1 MAPRWRW
8 SLALFVVRSS
18 AAQATHLV
26 KFQADTAAK
35 EYTFEP
41 AVVVAHP
48 HDVLVFKLVNGAPHN
63 ITFEAADLSP
73 QAHDALNAALPRRSA
88 DLTSP
93 LLTAPGAEYRV
104 VVPSIPPGTTASS
117 ASPIGPMTS
126 EASWCGVAS
135 TTTSAPHPTVREF
148 RLGFPLDPNRIFS
161 SGGGVVSELGG
172 SQISTLLE
180 TLPGIANVLRS
191 PVADAL
197 GNVIRAAARLTDF
210 SVADADELIK
220 YATRRG
226 LLGQDEG
233 DRLLAEVHA
242 AEQRRADK
250 AADRERA
257 LRAKARAKGKTI
269 RAVKS
274 VKKMKKAAK
283 RGRRR

>member
-1 MAPRWRW
+1 M
-8 SLALFVVRSS
+8 
-18 AAQATHLV
+18 
-26 KFQADTAAK
+26 
-35 EYTFEP
+35 
-41 AVVVAHP
+41 
-48 HDVLVFKLVNGAPHN
+48 
-63 ITFEAADLSP
+63 
-73 QAHDALNAALPRRSA
+73 
-88 DLTSP
+88 
-93 LLTAPGAEYRV
+93 
-104 VVPSIPPGTTASS
+104 
-117 ASPIGPMTS
+117 
-126 EASWCGVAS
+126 
-135 TTTSAPHPTVREF
+135 
-148 RLGFPLDPNRIFS
+148 
-161 SGGGVVSELGG
+161 VSELGG

-197 GNVIRAAARLTDF
+197 GNVIRAAARLTEF

-226 LLGQDEG
+226 LLGQEEG